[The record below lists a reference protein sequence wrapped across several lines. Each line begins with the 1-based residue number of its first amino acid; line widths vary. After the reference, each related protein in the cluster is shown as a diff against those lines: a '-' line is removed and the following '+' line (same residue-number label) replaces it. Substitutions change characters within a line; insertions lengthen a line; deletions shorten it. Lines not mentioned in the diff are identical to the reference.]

1 MGMVYGVV
9 LDIDV
14 FTRTCCHTCCA
25 CATLHADTI
34 ITSIN
39 HIVYDE
45 YILTAGD
52 INRITVLGIPRTF
65 YGDSVDSHILASG
78 RDDVKLRT
86 IQKCNPLYEYIL
98 AAGES
103 DHVCSGFLLFVHIL
117 CHVRLMFQ
125 IEWIPDVTFFIKSSA
140 HSLEFFPFYVTN
152 LTALY
157 RSPPFSVSV
166 NGALASDRNIFSLA
180 GIDGRSST
188 AFFLS
193 RSLVYLEVVVLVF
206 RKNDDGILFQ
216 MQVNIVLQ

>member
-1 MGMVYGVV
+1 MVYGVV

-34 ITSIN
+34 ITSIY

-65 YGDSVDSHILASG
+65 YGDSVDNHILASG
-78 RDDVKLRT
+78 RDDMEFRT
-86 IQKCNPLYEYIL
+86 IQKCNSLYEHIL
-98 AAGES
+98 ATGES

-117 CHVRLMFQ
+117 SHIRFVLQ
-125 IEWIPDVTFFIKSSA
+125 IERIPDVTLLIQCSA

-166 NGALASDRNIFSLA
+166 NGALACDRNIFSLA
-180 GIDGRSST
+180 GIDGWSST

-193 RSLVYLEVVVLVF
+193 CGLVYLEMVILVF